1 MIAMPAY
8 VLFILT
14 PLITA
19 AIGWF
24 TNWIAIKMLFHP
36 RVPVRI
42 LFWKWQG
49 LIPRRQLQLAAES
62 AEIIERE
69 ILQQHRILN
78 EIKKINLEPYLE
90 KTAHT
95 LVWERIGPQLRA
107 IPLLGGF
114 VNDGILAKFEVI
126 AVTEIKNEAG
136 PLMEKVATQFEASVD
151 LQQMIEDNIAAF
163 DLKRLEAIVNAVAKR
178 EFRTI
183 ERLGALL
190 GFVIGCAQLALF
202 WATGAISL

>member
-1 MIAMPAY
+1 MANY
-8 VLFILT
+8 LFFLT

-19 AIGWF
+19 TIGWV

-36 RVPVRI
+36 REPLR
-42 LFWKWQG
+42 LFLWKWQG
-49 LIPRRQLQLAAES
+49 LIPQRQLQLANEA

-69 ILQQHRILN
+69 ILQQHLILN
-78 EIKKINLEPYLE
+78 EIKKIKLSPYLE

-107 IPLLGGF
+107 IPLLGSF
-114 VNDGILAKFEVI
+114 VNDGVLAKFETI
-126 AVTEIKNEAG
+126 ASAEIKKEAG
-136 PLMEKVATQFEASVD
+136 PLVEQVATEFESSVD
-151 LQQMIEDNIAAF
+151 LKHIIENNIASF
-163 DLKRLEAIVNAVAKR
+163 DLKRLEEIINHVAKR

-190 GFVIGCAQLALF
+190 GFFIGCAQVALF
-202 WATGAISL
+202 WMAGLLDI

>member
-1 MIAMPAY
+1 MPPEL
-8 VLFILT
+8 LFILT

-24 TNWIAIKMLFHP
+24 TNWVAIKMLFHP
-36 RVPVRI
+36 RVPIRI
-42 LFWKWQG
+42 FFWKWQG
-49 LIPRRQLQLAAES
+49 LIPRRQLQLAQES

-69 ILQQHRILN
+69 ILQQHMILN
-78 EIKKINLEPYLE
+78 EIKKIDLEPYLE

-95 LVWERIGPQLRA
+95 LVWERIGPQLQA

-126 AVTEIKNEAG
+126 ACAEIKNEAG

-151 LQQMIEDNIAAF
+151 LKQMIEDNIAAF
-163 DLKRLEAIVNAVAKR
+163 DLERLEAIVNAVAKR

-183 ERLGALL
+183 ERLGAVL
-190 GFVIGCAQLALF
+190 GFIIGCAQVALF
-202 WATGAISL
+202 WVSGAIAL

>member
-1 MIAMPAY
+1 MRSEI
-8 VLFILT
+8 LFILT
-14 PLITA
+14 PFITA

-24 TNWIAIKMLFHP
+24 TNWVAIQMLFYP
-36 RVPVRI
+36 RQPLRVF
-42 LFWKWQG
+42 FWQWQG

-69 ILQQHRILN
+69 ILQQHMILN
-78 EIKKINLEPYLE
+78 EIKKIELGPYLE

-107 IPLLGGF
+107 IPLLGSF

-126 AVTEIKNEAG
+126 ACAEIKNEAA
-136 PLMEKVATQFEASVD
+136 PLMEKIATQFEASVN
-151 LQQMIEDNIAAF
+151 LKQMIEDNIAAF
-163 DLKRLEAIVNAVAKR
+163 DLDRLEAIVTAVAKR

-183 ERLGALL
+183 ERLGAVL
-190 GFVIGCAQLALF
+190 GFAIGCIQVALF
-202 WATGAISL
+202 WATGAVSF

>member
-1 MIAMPAY
+1 MSPTL
-8 VLFILT
+8 LFILT
-14 PLITA
+14 PFITA

-24 TNWIAIKMLFHP
+24 TNWVAIKMLFHP
-36 RVPVRI
+36 RVPIRI
-42 LFWKWQG
+42 FCWKWQG
-49 LIPRRQLQLAAES
+49 LIPRRQLQLACES

-69 ILQQHRILN
+69 ILQQHVILN

-107 IPLLGGF
+107 IPLLGSF

-126 AVTEIKNEAG
+126 ACAEIKNEAG
-136 PLMEKVATQFEASVD
+136 PLMEKVATEFEASVN
-151 LQQMIEDNIAAF
+151 LRQMIEDNIAAF
-163 DLKRLEAIVNAVAKR
+163 DLERLESIVNAVAQR

-183 ERLGALL
+183 ERLGAVL
-190 GFVIGCAQLALF
+190 GFIIGCIQVALF
-202 WATGAISL
+202 WATGAVSL